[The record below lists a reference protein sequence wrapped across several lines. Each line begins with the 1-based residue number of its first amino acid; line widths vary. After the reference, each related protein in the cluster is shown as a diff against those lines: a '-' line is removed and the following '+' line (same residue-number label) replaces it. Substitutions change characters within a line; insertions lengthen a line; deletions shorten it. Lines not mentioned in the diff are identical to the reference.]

1 MGKMTRQ
8 AILESLKTQGR
19 FDLLIVGGGA
29 TGCGIA
35 VDAASRGLKVALVE
49 KNDFAEGTSSKSTKL
64 VHGGVRYLEMAVKKL
79 DRAQYHLV
87 REALFERGI
96 FLRNAPHLA
105 RRVPLVTPLYRWW
118 EVPYVFA
125 GLVLYDLLAGRLG
138 LGKSILVGG
147 REAKRRFPMLRG
159 ENLKAGVIYY
169 DGQFNDSRMAITLVL
184 TAQKHGAVTANHVEA
199 LSFEKKDGRLCG
211 ARVRDSL
218 GGEEFDIR
226 ARCVVNATGPF
237 VDRLRQMDDPTV
249 NPVVEAAS
257 GIHIVLSSRFVPPD
271 TGLLIPKTDDGRVL
285 FVLPWQGH
293 ALIGTTD
300 TPTEIVEHPRATE
313 DEIAYVLRHINRY
326 FDLSVQRGDVLAAWS
341 GLRPLVKFDETANTA
356 QQVREHL
363 LMVSPSGLVT
373 MAGGK
378 WTSYRRMAEEAVDRA
393 IASAGLQASGPCR
406 TLDLK
411 LFGAE
416 HYAPEILQVLTK
428 DYGLEADVAEHLRHA
443 FGDQAMSVARLAENE
458 GFSARLHPDHPY
470 IEAEV
475 IHAARHE
482 LAERASDVIT
492 RRIPLAI
499 LDNAAAQAAL
509 PRVVELMAGERGWD
523 EERRRQESALAVER
537 LRISA

>member
-1 MGKMTRQ
+1 MNRQ
-8 AILESLKTQGR
+8 AILESLKTQDV
-19 FDLLIVGGGA
+19 FDLLVVGGGA

-49 KNDFAEGTSSKSTKL
+49 KHDFAEGTSSKSTKL
-64 VHGGVRYLEMAVKKL
+64 VHGGVRYLEMAVKRL

-87 REALFERGI
+87 KEALFERGI
-96 FLRNAPHLA
+96 FLKNAPHLA
-105 RRVPLVTPLYRWW
+105 NRVPLVTPLYSWW
-118 EVPYVFA
+118 EVPYVFS
-125 GLVLYDLLAGRLG
+125 GLVLYDMLAGKLG
-138 LGKSILVGG
+138 LGKSSLVG
-147 REAKRRFPMLRG
+147 REEALKRFPMLRG
-159 ENLKAGVIYY
+159 QGLKAGVIYY
-169 DGQFNDSRMAITLVL
+169 DGQFQDARMAITLVL
-184 TAQKHGAVTANHVEA
+184 TAQRHGAVIANYVEA

-211 ARVRDSL
+211 ARVRDVL
-218 GGEEFDIR
+218 GGEAFDIR

-237 VDRLRQMDDPTV
+237 VDRLRQMDDP
-249 NPVVEAAS
+249 NAKPVVEAAS
-257 GIHIVLSSRFVPPD
+257 GIHIILSRRFVPPD
-271 TGLLIPKTDDGRVL
+271 TGLLIPKTEDGRVL

-300 TPTEIVEHPRATE
+300 TPVEIVEHPRATE

-326 FDLSVQRGDVLAAWS
+326 FDLSVQRDDVLAAWS
-341 GLRPLVKFDETANTA
+341 GLRPLVKFDESASTA

-393 IASAGLQASGPCR
+393 IASAGLQTSGPCR

-416 HYAPEILQVLTK
+416 HYAPEILQVLIQ
-428 DYGLEADVAEHLRHA
+428 DYGVAADVAEHLQHA
-443 FGDQAMSVARLAENE
+443 FGDQAMSVARLAENG

-475 IHAARHE
+475 VYATRHE
-482 LAERASDVIT
+482 FAEHATDAIT

-523 EERRRQESALAVER
+523 GERCRQETDRAMER
-537 LRISA
+537 LRIST

>member
-1 MGKMTRQ
+1 MDRF
-8 AILESLKTQGR
+8 AILECLKTQDM

-87 REALFERGI
+87 KEALFERGV

-105 RRVPLVTPLYRWW
+105 NRLPLVTPLYTWW
-118 EVPYVFA
+118 EAPYVFA
-125 GLVLYDLLAGRLG
+125 GLVLYDLLAGKLG
-138 LGKSILVGG
+138 LGKSSLVGG
-147 REAKRRFPMLRG
+147 KEAKRRFPMLRG

-169 DGQFNDSRMAITLVL
+169 DGQFHDARMAVTLVL
-184 TAQKHGAVTANHVEA
+184 TASQHGAVIANHVEA
-199 LSFEKKDGRLCG
+199 VSFEKKDGRLCG
-211 ARVRDSL
+211 ARVRDAI

-226 ARCVVNATGPF
+226 ARCIVNAAGPF
-237 VDRLRQMDDPTV
+237 VDRLRLMDDPAV
-249 NPVVEAAS
+249 KPVLEAAS
-257 GIHIVLSSRFVPPD
+257 GIHIVLSGRFVPPD
-271 TGLLIPKTDDGRVL
+271 TGLLIPKTEDGRVL

-300 TPTEIVEHPRATE
+300 TPAEIVEHPRARE
-313 DEIAYVLRHINRY
+313 DEINYVLRHVNRY

-378 WTSYRRMAEEAVDRA
+378 WTSYRKMAEEAVDRA
-393 IASAGLQASGPCR
+393 VASAGLPAAPCK
-406 TLDLK
+406 TLDLR

-416 HYAPEILQVLTK
+416 HYSSEISLVLTK
-428 DYGLEADVAEHLRHA
+428 DYGIEADIAEHLQHA
-443 FGDQAMSVARLAENE
+443 FGDQAACVARLAKD
-458 GFSARLHPDHPY
+458 GLGARLHPGHPY

-475 IHAARHE
+475 VYAVRHE
-482 LAERASDVIT
+482 LAERASDVLA

-523 EERRRQESALAVER
+523 GERCRQETELAMER
-537 LRISA
+537 LRISL

>member
-1 MGKMTRQ
+1 MNRL
-8 AILESLKTQGR
+8 AILESLKTQDP

-64 VHGGVRYLEMAVKKL
+64 VHGGVRYLEMAVKKC

-87 REALFERGI
+87 KEALFERGV
-96 FLRNAPHLA
+96 FLKNAPHLA
-105 RRVPLVTPLYRWW
+105 NRLPLVTPLYTWW

-125 GLVLYDLLAGRLG
+125 GLLLYDLLAGKMG
-138 LGKSILVGG
+138 LGKSSLVG
-147 REAKRRFPMLRG
+147 RKEALRRFPMLRG

-169 DGQFNDSRMAITLVL
+169 DGQFHDARMAITLVL
-184 TAQKHGAVTANHVEA
+184 TANRHGAAIANHVEA
-199 LSFEKKDGRLCG
+199 VSFAKKDGKLCG
-211 ARVRDSL
+211 ARVRDTL

-226 ARCVVNATGPF
+226 ARCIVNAAGPF
-237 VDRLRQMDDPTV
+237 ADRLRQMDDPAV
-249 NPVVEAAS
+249 KPVLEAAS
-257 GIHIVLSSRFVPPD
+257 GIHIILSSRFVPPD
-271 TGLLIPKTDDGRVL
+271 TGLLIPKTEDGRVL

-300 TPTEIVEHPRATE
+300 TPAEIVEHPQARE
-313 DEIAYVLRHINRY
+313 DEINYVLRHINRY
-326 FDLSVQRGDVLAAWS
+326 FDLSVQRDDVLAAWS
-341 GLRPLVKFDETANTA
+341 GLRPLVKFDASANTA

-378 WTSYRRMAEEAVDRA
+378 WTTYRKMAEETVDRA
-393 IASAGLQASGPCR
+393 IASAGLPASPCK
-406 TLDLK
+406 TLDLR

-416 HYAPEILQVLTK
+416 HYSTDISLVLTK
-428 DYGLEADVAEHLRHA
+428 DYGIEADIARHLQHA
-443 FGDQAMSVARLAENE
+443 FGDQAMKVARLAEE
-458 GFSARLHPDHPY
+458 GLGARLHANHPY

-475 IHAARHE
+475 VYAARHE
-482 LAERASDVIT
+482 LAERASDVLT

-499 LDNAAAQAAL
+499 LDNAAARAAL
-509 PRVVELMAGERGWD
+509 PRVVELMAGEHAWD
-523 EERRRQESALAVER
+523 GERCRQETELAVER
-537 LRISA
+537 LRASI